1 MERQPKDYWEN
12 WSDKD
17 MEALAN
23 KETVTSRELLEQ
35 INMFREQE
43 GKSKLENYDL
53 KKIIR
58 KELKKDFNAGKI
70 SCIKETDSRGREQ
83 DLYILTFSQG
93 KRVLLRESPTVRQA
107 VIEYIEKLENAII
120 KLQEQRRNEAR
131 LLGKITRKLE
141 TDSIKGLMI
150 YGKIE
155 PCNQWK
161 YYKHYTNLIYS
172 VMGYNPKNKPRREE
186 MTQSELIILDKLE
199 SVVNMEINNN
209 IALRIPFIM
218 IYQNVKDKVDEV
230 YRGMRKLFILEQKN
244 NNNLMLQ

>member
-1 MERQPKDYWEN
+1 MERQPKGYWEN

-17 MEALAN
+17 METLVN

-120 KLQEQRRNEAR
+120 KLQEQKRNEAR

-161 YYKHYTNLIYS
+161 YYKHYTDLIYS

-230 YRGMRKLFILEQKN
+230 YRGIRKLFILEQKN

>member
-1 MERQPKDYWEN
+1 
-12 WSDKD
+12 

-23 KETVTSRELLEQ
+23 KETVTSLELLEQ
-35 INMFREQE
+35 INIFREQE
-43 GKSKLENYDL
+43 GKSKLEHYQILRKIRDEFTAD
-53 KKIIR
+53 KIIVSKYKDKTG
-58 KELKKDFNAGKI
+58 KENDM
-70 SCIKETDSRGREQ
+70 
-83 DLYILTFSQG
+83 YILTFNQSRQ
-93 KRVLLRESPTVRQA
+93 LATRESKKVRTA
-107 VIEYIEKLENAII
+107 IFEYIEKLENAII
-120 KLQEQRRNEAR
+120 KLQEQKRNEAR

-155 PCNQWK
+155 PRNQWK

-172 VMGYNPKNKPRREE
+172 AMGYNPKNKPRKEE

>member
-1 MERQPKDYWEN
+1 MKT
-12 WSDKD
+12 
-17 MEALAN
+17 LAN

-120 KLQEQRRNEAR
+120 KLQEQKRHEAR

-155 PCNQWK
+155 PRNQWK

-230 YRGMRKLFILEQKN
+230 YRGMRKLFILEQKS

>member
-1 MERQPKDYWEN
+1 MKT
-12 WSDKD
+12 
-17 MEALAN
+17 LAN
-23 KETVTSRELLEQ
+23 KETVTSLELLEQ
-35 INMFREQE
+35 INIFRKQE
-43 GKSKLENYDL
+43 GKRKLGHNDL

-58 KELKKDFNAGKI
+58 KELEKDFNAGKI

-120 KLQEQRRNEAR
+120 KLQEQKRHEAR

-230 YRGMRKLFILEQKN
+230 YRGMRKLFILEQKS

>member
-1 MERQPKDYWEN
+1 MKT
-12 WSDKD
+12 
-17 MEALAN
+17 LAN

-120 KLQEQRRNEAR
+120 KLQEQKRHEAR

-150 YGKIE
+150 YGEIE
-155 PCNQWK
+155 PRNQWK

>member
-1 MERQPKDYWEN
+1 MK
-12 WSDKD
+12 
-17 MEALAN
+17 ALAN
-23 KETVTSRELLEQ
+23 KETVTSLELLEQ
-35 INMFREQE
+35 INIFREQE
-43 GKSKLENYDL
+43 GKSKLEHYQILRKIRDEFTTD
-53 KKIIR
+53 KIIVSKYKDETG
-58 KELKKDFNAGKI
+58 KENDM
-70 SCIKETDSRGREQ
+70 
-83 DLYILTFSQG
+83 YILTFNQSRQ
-93 KRVLLRESPTVRQA
+93 LATRESKKVRTA
-107 VIEYIEKLENAII
+107 IFEYIEKLENAII
-120 KLQEQRRNEAR
+120 KLQEQKRHEAR

-155 PCNQWK
+155 PRNQWK
-161 YYKHYTNLIYS
+161 YYKHYTDLIYS

>member
-1 MERQPKDYWEN
+1 MK
-12 WSDKD
+12 
-17 MEALAN
+17 ALAN

-35 INMFREQE
+35 INIFREQE
-43 GKSKLENYDL
+43 GKSKKRHFDL
-53 KKIIR
+53 LKIIE
-58 KELKKDFNAGKI
+58 KEFQEEIQQRKI
-70 SCIKETDSRGREQ
+70 SSLQKETKVNNGGYKIIDC
-83 DLYILTFSQG
+83 YILTFSQA
-93 KRVLLRESPTVRQA
+93 KQVLLKESPTVRRA
-107 VIEYIEKLENAII
+107 VIKYIDKLESAII
-120 KLQEQRRNEAR
+120 QLQEQKRNEAR

-150 YGKIE
+150 YGKVE
-155 PCNQWK
+155 PRNQWK

>member
-1 MERQPKDYWEN
+1 M
-12 WSDKD
+12 
-17 MEALAN
+17 
-23 KETVTSRELLEQ
+23 
-35 INMFREQE
+35 
-43 GKSKLENYDL
+43 

-58 KELKKDFNAGKI
+58 KELEKDFNAGNI
-70 SCIKETDSRGREQ
+70 SHIKQKDSRGREQ

-120 KLQEQRRNEAR
+120 KLQEQKRNEAR

-155 PCNQWK
+155 PRNQWK
-161 YYKHYTNLIYS
+161 YYKHYTDLIYS

>member
-1 MERQPKDYWEN
+1 MK
-12 WSDKD
+12 
-17 MEALAN
+17 ALAN

-35 INMFREQE
+35 INIFRKQE
-43 GKSKLENYDL
+43 GKSKLEHYDL

-58 KELKKDFNAGKI
+58 KELSKDFNAGKI
-70 SCIKETDSRGREQ
+70 SCIKQKDSRGREQ

-120 KLQEQRRNEAR
+120 KLQEQKRNEAR

-150 YGKIE
+150 YGKVE
-155 PCNQWK
+155 PRNQWK

-172 VMGYNPKNKPRREE
+172 VMGYDPKNKPKREE
-186 MTQSELIILDKLE
+186 MAQGELIILDKLE
-199 SVVNMEINNN
+199 SIVNMEINNN

>member
-1 MERQPKDYWEN
+1 MK
-12 WSDKD
+12 S
-17 MEALAN
+17 LAN

-35 INMFREQE
+35 INIFRQQE

-70 SCIKETDSRGREQ
+70 SCIKETDSRGRDQ

-107 VIEYIEKLENAII
+107 VIEYIDKLENAII
-120 KLQEQRRNEAR
+120 KLQEQKRNEAR

-141 TDSIKGLMI
+141 TDSIKGLML

-155 PCNQWK
+155 PRNQWK

-172 VMGYNPKNKPRREE
+172 VMGYNTKNKPRREE

>member
-23 KETVTSRELLEQ
+23 KETVTSLELLEQ
-35 INMFREQE
+35 INIFREQE
-43 GKSKLENYDL
+43 GKSKLEHYQILRKIRDEFTAD
-53 KKIIR
+53 KIIVSKYKDKTG
-58 KELKKDFNAGKI
+58 KENDM
-70 SCIKETDSRGREQ
+70 
-83 DLYILTFSQG
+83 YILTFNQSRQ
-93 KRVLLRESPTVRQA
+93 LATRESKKVRTA
-107 VIEYIEKLENAII
+107 IFEYIEKLENAII
-120 KLQEQRRNEAR
+120 KLQEQKRNEAR

>member
-1 MERQPKDYWEN
+1 MK
-12 WSDKD
+12 
-17 MEALAN
+17 ALAN

-35 INMFREQE
+35 INIFREQE
-43 GKSKLENYDL
+43 GKSKLEHYQILRKIRDEFTTD
-53 KKIIR
+53 KIIVSKYKDETG
-58 KELKKDFNAGKI
+58 KENDM
-70 SCIKETDSRGREQ
+70 
-83 DLYILTFSQG
+83 YILTFNQSRQ
-93 KRVLLRESPTVRQA
+93 LATRESKKVRTA
-107 VIEYIEKLENAII
+107 IFEYIEKLENAII
-120 KLQEQRRNEAR
+120 KLQEQKRHEAR

-155 PCNQWK
+155 PRNQWK
-161 YYKHYTNLIYS
+161 YYKHYTDLIYS

>member
-1 MERQPKDYWEN
+1 MKV
-12 WSDKD
+12 
-17 MEALAN
+17 LIN
-23 KETVTSRELLEQ
+23 KETITSFELLEQ
-35 INMFREQE
+35 INIFRQQE
-43 GKSKLENYDL
+43 GKRKLGHNDL

-58 KELKKDFNAGKI
+58 KELEKDFNAENI
-70 SCIKETDSRGREQ
+70 SHIKQKDSRGREQ

-107 VIEYIEKLENAII
+107 VIEYIDKLESAII
-120 KLQEQRRNEAR
+120 QLQEQKRNEAR

-150 YGKIE
+150 YGKVE
-155 PCNQWK
+155 PRNQWK
-161 YYKHYTNLIYS
+161 YYRHYTNLIYS

>member
-1 MERQPKDYWEN
+1 MK
-12 WSDKD
+12 
-17 MEALAN
+17 ALVN

-120 KLQEQRRNEAR
+120 KLQEQKRNEAR

-155 PCNQWK
+155 PRNQWK

>member
-1 MERQPKDYWEN
+1 MK
-12 WSDKD
+12 S
-17 MEALAN
+17 LAN

-35 INMFREQE
+35 INIFRQQE

-107 VIEYIEKLENAII
+107 VIEYIDKLENAII
-120 KLQEQRRNEAR
+120 KLQEQKRNEAR

-141 TDSIKGLMI
+141 TDSIKGLML

-155 PCNQWK
+155 PRNQWK

-172 VMGYNPKNKPRREE
+172 VMGYNTKNKPRREE

>member
-1 MERQPKDYWEN
+1 MKT
-12 WSDKD
+12 
-17 MEALAN
+17 LAN

-120 KLQEQRRNEAR
+120 KLQEQKRHEAR

-155 PCNQWK
+155 PRNQWK
-161 YYKHYTNLIYS
+161 YYKHYTNLAYS
-172 VMGYNPKNKPRREE
+172 VMGYNPKNKPKREE
-186 MTQSELIILDKLE
+186 MAQGELIILDKLE
-199 SVVNMEINNN
+199 SVINMEISNN
-209 IALRIPFIM
+209 IALGTPFIL
-218 IYQNVKDKVDEV
+218 IYQNVKDKLDKV
-230 YRGMRKLFILEQKN
+230 YREMKNIFILEQKH

>member
-1 MERQPKDYWEN
+1 MK
-12 WSDKD
+12 
-17 MEALAN
+17 ALAN

-83 DLYILTFSQG
+83 DLYILTFPQG

-120 KLQEQRRNEAR
+120 KLQEQKRNEAR

-150 YGKIE
+150 YGKVE
-155 PCNQWK
+155 PRNQWK

-230 YRGMRKLFILEQKN
+230 YRGMRKLFILEQKH

>member
-1 MERQPKDYWEN
+1 MK
-12 WSDKD
+12 
-17 MEALAN
+17 ALAN

-35 INMFREQE
+35 INIFREQE
-43 GKSKLENYDL
+43 GKSKLEHYQILRKIRDEFTTD
-53 KKIIR
+53 KIIVSKYKDETG
-58 KELKKDFNAGKI
+58 KENDM
-70 SCIKETDSRGREQ
+70 
-83 DLYILTFSQG
+83 YILTFNQSRQ
-93 KRVLLRESPTVRQA
+93 LATRESKKVRTA
-107 VIEYIEKLENAII
+107 IFEYIEKLENAII
-120 KLQEQRRNEAR
+120 KLQEQKRNEAR

-150 YGKIE
+150 YGKVE
-155 PCNQWK
+155 PRNQWK
-161 YYKHYTNLIYS
+161 YYRHYTNLIYS

>member
-1 MERQPKDYWEN
+1 MK
-12 WSDKD
+12 
-17 MEALAN
+17 ALAN
-23 KETVTSRELLEQ
+23 KETVTSLELLEQ
-35 INMFREQE
+35 INIFREQE
-43 GKSKLENYDL
+43 GKSKLEHYQILRKIRDEFTTD
-53 KKIIR
+53 KIIVSKYKDETG
-58 KELKKDFNAGKI
+58 KENDM
-70 SCIKETDSRGREQ
+70 
-83 DLYILTFSQG
+83 YILTFNQSRQ
-93 KRVLLRESPTVRQA
+93 LATRESKKVRTA
-107 VIEYIEKLENAII
+107 IFEYIEKLENAII
-120 KLQEQRRNEAR
+120 KLQEQKRNEAR

-155 PCNQWK
+155 PRNQWK
-161 YYKHYTNLIYS
+161 YYKHYTDLIYS

>member
-1 MERQPKDYWEN
+1 MKV
-12 WSDKD
+12 
-17 MEALAN
+17 LIN
-23 KETVTSRELLEQ
+23 KETITSFELLEQ
-35 INMFREQE
+35 INIFRKQE
-43 GKSKLENYDL
+43 GKRKLGHNDL

-58 KELKKDFNAGKI
+58 KELEKDFNAGNI
-70 SCIKETDSRGREQ
+70 SHIKQKDSRGREQ

-107 VIEYIEKLENAII
+107 VIEYIDKLESAII
-120 KLQEQRRNEAR
+120 QLQEQKRNEAR

-155 PCNQWK
+155 PRNQWK

-172 VMGYNPKNKPRREE
+172 AMGYNPKNKPRKEE

>member
-1 MERQPKDYWEN
+1 MKT
-12 WSDKD
+12 
-17 MEALAN
+17 LAN

-120 KLQEQRRNEAR
+120 KLQEQKRHEAR

-155 PCNQWK
+155 PRNQWK

-230 YRGMRKLFILEQKN
+230 YRGMRKLFIQEQNN

>member
-1 MERQPKDYWEN
+1 MK
-12 WSDKD
+12 
-17 MEALAN
+17 ALAN

-58 KELKKDFNAGKI
+58 KELEKDFNAGNI
-70 SCIKETDSRGREQ
+70 SHIKQKDSRGREQ

-107 VIEYIEKLENAII
+107 VIEYIDKLESAII
-120 KLQEQRRNEAR
+120 QLQEQKRNEAR

-150 YGKIE
+150 YGKVE
-155 PCNQWK
+155 PRNQWK
-161 YYKHYTNLIYS
+161 YYRHYTNLIYS

>member
-1 MERQPKDYWEN
+1 MKT
-12 WSDKD
+12 
-17 MEALAN
+17 LAN

-35 INMFREQE
+35 INIFRQQE

-120 KLQEQRRNEAR
+120 KLQEQKRNEAR

-155 PCNQWK
+155 PRNQWK

-172 VMGYNPKNKPRREE
+172 VMGYNPKNKPRRKE

>member
-1 MERQPKDYWEN
+1 MK
-12 WSDKD
+12 
-17 MEALAN
+17 ALAN
-23 KETVTSRELLEQ
+23 KETVTSLELLEQ
-35 INMFREQE
+35 INIFREQE
-43 GKSKLENYDL
+43 GKSKLEHYQILRKIRDEFTTD
-53 KKIIR
+53 KIIVSKYKDETG
-58 KELKKDFNAGKI
+58 KENDM
-70 SCIKETDSRGREQ
+70 
-83 DLYILTFSQG
+83 YILTFNQSRQ
-93 KRVLLRESPTVRQA
+93 LATRESKKVRTA
-107 VIEYIEKLENAII
+107 IFEYIEKLENAII
-120 KLQEQRRNEAR
+120 KLQEQKRHEAR

-155 PCNQWK
+155 PRNQWK
-161 YYKHYTNLIYS
+161 YYKHYTDLIYS

-209 IALRIPFIM
+209 IDLRIPFIM

>member
-1 MERQPKDYWEN
+1 MK
-12 WSDKD
+12 
-17 MEALAN
+17 ALAN

-107 VIEYIEKLENAII
+107 VIEYIDKLESAII
-120 KLQEQRRNEAR
+120 QLQEQKRNEAR

-150 YGKIE
+150 YGKVE
-155 PCNQWK
+155 PRNQWK

-230 YRGMRKLFILEQKN
+230 YRGMRKFFILEQKN

>member
-1 MERQPKDYWEN
+1 MK
-12 WSDKD
+12 
-17 MEALAN
+17 ALAN

-83 DLYILTFSQG
+83 EIYILTFSQG
-93 KRVLLRESPTVRQA
+93 KRVLLRESSTVRQA
-107 VIEYIEKLENAII
+107 VIEYIDKLENAII
-120 KLQEQRRNEAR
+120 QLQEQKITEAR
-131 LLGKITRKLE
+131 YLGKITRKLE
-141 TDSIKGLMI
+141 TDSIKGLMA
-150 YGKIE
+150 YGRIE
-155 PCNQWK
+155 PRNQWK
-161 YYKHYTNLIYS
+161 YYKHYTNLAYS
-172 VMGYNPKNKPRREE
+172 VMGYDPKNKPKREE
-186 MTQSELIILDKLE
+186 MAQGELIILDKLE